1 MEKNDVR
8 YQAYLRILKEELIP
22 AMGCTEPIAVAY
34 AASLARDVLGRR
46 PERLEVNV
54 SGNILKNVKSVVVP
68 NTGHLRGTAAAP
80 DDDAF
85 ERLVAE
91 YSERYR
97 AHQADAWREHVRVFA
112 GVPEM
117 LAALER
123 GGCELAVVTSRT
135 APTCFAYLRHFDLAK
150 HFPVV
155 CTPDNT
161 DKHKPDPEPA
171 VFALN
176 ALLDGE
182 ARTGGGAPRS
192 LGHVARSCRR
202 DAIPRDV
209 LDHAWF
215 VGDALTDVQCG
226 NACGAKSILARWGPE
241 TSKEGTAAAEQAAT
255 HVARAPE
262 DVLRLV
268 LRDGCE

>member
-1 MEKNDVR
+1 MPGCPDAETIRGTIGTPLLGQVR
-8 YQAYLRILKEELIP
+8 
-22 AMGCTEPIAVAY
+22 MC
-34 AASLARDVLGRR
+34 LAGV
-46 PERLEVNV
+46 
-54 SGNILKNVKSVVVP
+54 
-68 NTGHLRGTAAAP
+68 RGTAAAP

-117 LAALER
+117 LVALER

-135 APTCFAYLRHFDLAK
+135 APSCFAYLRHFDLAK

-182 ARTGGGAPRS
+182 ARTGDGVPRS
-192 LGHVARSCRR
+192 LGHVARYCRR

-255 HVARAPE
+255 YVARAPE